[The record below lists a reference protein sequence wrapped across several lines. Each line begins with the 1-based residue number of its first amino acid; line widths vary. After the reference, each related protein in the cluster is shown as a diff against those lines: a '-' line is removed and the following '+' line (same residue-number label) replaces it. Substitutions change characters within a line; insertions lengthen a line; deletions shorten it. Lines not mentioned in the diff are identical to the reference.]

1 MQESLNENC
10 NTRVM
15 EDLDLIE
22 HTEYLFLWSL
32 EISNNL
38 YEWKNPL
45 KEFLILHRLW
55 RPICSLNKN
64 HCLTLLSED
73 KKKAN
78 WSTASLLQH
87 FWNWLYPTASWRRW
101 IGLVCSCLEI
111 SKDLC
116 SAHVNYI
123 KETFGALL
131 LQFPSV
137 MREDNSFK
145 EGWQ

>member
-10 NTRVM
+10 NTRIK

-73 KKKAN
+73 KKK
-78 WSTASLLQH
+78 SK
-87 FWNWLYPTASWRRW
+87 
-101 IGLVCSCLEI
+101 LEHCQFI
-111 SKDLC
+111 
-116 SAHVNYI
+116 A
-123 KETFGALL
+123 ALL
-131 LQFPSV
+131 EMALS
-137 MREDNSFK
+137 
-145 EGWQ
+145 